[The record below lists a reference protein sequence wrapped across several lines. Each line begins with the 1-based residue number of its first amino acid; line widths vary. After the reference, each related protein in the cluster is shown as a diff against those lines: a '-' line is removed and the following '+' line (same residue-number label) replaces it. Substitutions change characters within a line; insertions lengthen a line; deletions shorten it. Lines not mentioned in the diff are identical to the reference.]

1 MSGDAVRE
9 LATLRDVSLADLR
22 ARLGKADVQ
31 PDVRYG
37 QMDGLEMLH
46 APGAHPAIFFFRD
59 GQLAVAH
66 LPDPDLA
73 PAAVA
78 ELVGDDPPRLRSR
91 AGKHAWALVRAEEG
105 VAVTEDDGRIRFVE
119 VFPPTTFEDYRDRIY
134 APPPHFVE

>member
-1 MSGDAVRE
+1 MTRRPDPACCHRRSLCSRTSAVR
-9 LATLRDVSLADLR
+9 RVSTAWRCCTRR
-22 ARLGKADVQ
+22 ARTD
-31 PDVRYG
+31 
-37 QMDGLEMLH
+37 
-46 APGAHPAIFFFRD
+46 FFFRD
-59 GQLAVAH
+59 GQLVVAH
-66 LPDPDLA
+66 LPDPDLP

-119 VFPPTTFEDYRDRIY
+119 VFPPTTFDDYRDRIH